1 MEQTGSGQDAERVAW
16 DSLPGA
22 QLAVDASGRIV
33 RCTTGFLLH
42 LGLRRNP
49 SGFEFAT
56 FVASQDRRVWK
67 AILDGDVADENGR
80 RSLRMVRSD
89 GTMPW
94 VELVWRR
101 HADGVSLVLEDVTD
115 LHRLEERLR
124 QRDRRA
130 AVGRLAESVL
140 REISRQVGR
149 ALQAIEEPGS
159 GQEAPIDPRELL
171 RRAQRQIRAFQE
183 SSRQGAPPS
192 AEGLDLGAVLRS
204 VRPMF
209 HAALGERREFQS
221 ETVQG
226 RWVRCDP
233 SLLEHLLL
241 HLALWG
247 AERTPLHGVL
257 RLDVSD
263 ENMDSPRALPDGSW
277 IEPGTWIVL
286 HLVDQGPSLP
296 EEALDAALD
305 PLPSHGARGPLAPVQ
320 EAIHRCGGHVIL
332 SSVPGGGVEVRLFL
346 PPLPVA
352 ESAPAPPPD
361 RPIGPAILVVDDR
374 RDVLTTLVRILEIA
388 GYEVHGTTDPFESVR
403 LARQTVFDL
412 VVTDLDMPGMTGY
425 QVVRELREDNPGLP
439 ALLVSGYG
447 DPGDLPP
454 RADFLHK
461 PIEAD
466 VLLRL
471 VRQRLHAL

>member
-1 MEQTGSGQDAERVAW
+1 LEQAGTGQTTGNGAW

-22 QLAVDASGRIV
+22 QILVEPSGRIV
-33 RCTTGFLLH
+33 RCTPGFLLQ

-56 FVASQDRRVWK
+56 FVASQDRRIWK
-67 AILDGDVADENGR
+67 AILDGDVADDEGR
-80 RSLRMVRSD
+80 RALRMVRSD

-94 VELVWRR
+94 MELVWRR
-101 HADGVSLVLEDVTD
+101 HDEGISLLLEDVTD

-149 ALQAIEEPGS
+149 ALEAIEQPGS
-159 GQEAPIDPRELL
+159 GQEIPVDPRELL
-171 RRAQRQIRAFQE
+171 KRAQKQIRAFQE

-209 HAALGERREFQS
+209 HAALGERREFLA
-221 ETVQG
+221 EPVQG

-263 ENMDSPRALPDGSW
+263 ENMESPRALPDGSW
-277 IEPGTWIVL
+277 IEPGTWTVL
-286 HLVDQGPSLP
+286 HLVDQGAPLP
-296 EEALDAALD
+296 EEALEAALD
-305 PLPSHGARGPLAPVQ
+305 SLASHGARGPLAPVQ
-320 EAIHRCGGHVIL
+320 EAVRRCGGHVIL

-352 ESAPAPPPD
+352 ESVPPAPAQGVV
-361 RPIGPAILVVDDR
+361 GPAILVVDDR
-374 RDVLTTLVRILEIA
+374 RDVLITLVRILEIA
-388 GYEVHGTTDPFESVR
+388 GYEVHGTTDPFEAVR
-403 LARQTVFDL
+403 MARQTVFDL
-412 VVTDLDMPGMTGY
+412 VVTDLDMPGMSGY

-447 DPGDLPP
+447 DPGDLPT
-454 RADFLHK
+454 RSEFLHK
-461 PIEAD
+461 PVEAD
-466 VLLRL
+466 VLLRV
-471 VRQRLHAL
+471 VRQRLHAI